1 MVTNGQIV
9 HRISAKGDIMTM
21 VPNDLSVEN
30 ILRVLSA
37 GKSLVLLN
45 TIALSNSESEILMSR
60 LGLTRKQYYSRL
72 SALVKTGLIK
82 RRNRS
87 YFLTSFGKIVYD
99 AQLIIGKAVENHW
112 KLAAIDS
119 IESPGNSFG
128 LSSEERSKIIEVL
141 IKDPEVK
148 ESVLKERHPAATN
161 NDIAVRTCSNN
172 NGDNGGEIPTFA
184 YS

>member
-1 MVTNGQIV
+1 MVYNGQIV

-21 VPNDLSVEN
+21 VPNHLSVEN
-30 ILRVLSA
+30 ILRALSA

-72 SALVKTGLIK
+72 SALTKAGLIK
-82 RRNRS
+82 RRSRR

-99 AQLIIGKAVENHW
+99 AQLIIVKALENHW

-119 IESPGNSFG
+119 IESP
-128 LSSEERSKIIEVL
+128 
-141 IKDPEVK
+141 
-148 ESVLKERHPAATN
+148 
-161 NDIAVRTCSNN
+161 
-172 NGDNGGEIPTFA
+172 
-184 YS
+184 